1 MTRILICANN
11 IDELGGAQRVVRV
24 LAQGFHD
31 RGHDVTA
38 IGVTPFEPVHP
49 FTGDYATGIL
59 MSEQWPKKSTQTERI
74 RANLRKEAVSNM
86 ADVLRT
92 AGGEPSIIIT
102 AQVWAMEI
110 LADALA
116 SVSPEVRRSW
126 TVIGQYH
133 GAYAAAA
140 SGRDLDRILR
150 SYGPVSVF
158 TALTAE
164 DGAAFTAAGLNNVVA
179 MPNPLAFW
187 PDSLDEFAKEQDAA
201 SVLYLG
207 RLSQEKG
214 VDLLID
220 AWSLIADAHP
230 RWRLQI
236 VGDGPERDALQ
247 RQAGDLA
254 GSDRIDWQEVT
265 TNPGAV
271 IGGSNLLVLPSRTEG
286 LPLVLA
292 EAQACGVPVIATDCS
307 SGVRELMGDWGILAP
322 RGDSR
327 ALARALDAAMSDEAW
342 RSTAGRR
349 GRHQMEGYRREVI
362 IDRWEKVIHRAL
374 R

>member
-1 MTRILICANN
+1 
-11 IDELGGAQRVVRV
+11 
-24 LAQGFHD
+24 
-31 RGHDVTA
+31 
-38 IGVTPFEPVHP
+38 
-49 FTGDYATGIL
+49 
-59 MSEQWPKKSTQTERI
+59 
-74 RANLRKEAVSNM
+74 
-86 ADVLRT
+86 
-92 AGGEPSIIIT
+92 
-102 AQVWAMEI
+102 
-110 LADALA
+110 
-116 SVSPEVRRSW
+116 VRRNW

-187 PDSLDEFAKEQDAA
+187 PDSVDESANDDEVAH
-201 SVLYLG
+201 VLYLG

-220 AWSLIADAHP
+220 AWSLIADSHL
-230 RWRLQI
+230 RWRLRI
-236 VGDGPERDALQ
+236 VGDGPERDALHQ
-247 RQAGDLA
+247 QAADLA

-265 TNPGAV
+265 TDPGEV
-271 IGGSNLLVLPSRTEG
+271 LGGSSLLVLPSRTEG

-292 EAQACGVPVIATDCS
+292 EAQAYGVPVIATDCS
-307 SGVRELMGDWGILAP
+307 SGLRELVGDWGMLTP

-327 ALARALDAAMSDEAW
+327 ALARSLDAAMSDETW
-342 RSTAGRR
+342 RASAGVR
-349 GRHQMEGYRREVI
+349 GRQEMEQYRLDSI
-362 IDRWEKVIHRAL
+362 IDRWETVIHRAL